1 MTEILSQKEI
11 DELLAALSEGHISA
25 DKIVQEKEERQ
36 IRLYDFRR
44 PNKFSK
50 EQLRTLHMIHENFA
64 RLLTT
69 HLSAHLRTLVQINV
83 LYVEQMSYNEFINS
97 VPNPTVIGII
107 DSNTLKGSG
116 ILEINPNIAF
126 AIIDRLLGGPGEFVG
141 QARNLTDIETTIIER
156 VIGDIL
162 KILQDAWQ
170 NLINM
175 DIQLIDI
182 ESNAQYI
189 QLIAPNE
196 TIALITFDGKIGK
209 SGGLINLCIPHI
221 ILEPIIDKLS
231 ARFWFSNIRK
241 EPSAENIKQ
250 IYNIME
256 NSYVPITIGLGKS
269 RITVKELLEIQVG
282 DVIKLENKVDEPVEV
297 FIENKIKYEGHPGI
311 IKNKMAVEIIDIVE
325 EVGDSYE

>member
-25 DKIVQEKEERQ
+25 DEIKQEKDEKQ

-69 HLSAHLRTLVQINV
+69 YLSAHLRTLVQINV
-83 LYVEQMSYNEFINS
+83 LYVEQMSYNEFVSS
-97 VPNPTVIGII
+97 VPNPSVIGII
-107 DSNTLKGSG
+107 DFSTLKGSG
-116 ILEINPNIAF
+116 ILEINPNIVF
-126 AIIDRLLGGPGEFVG
+126 AIIDRLLGGPGSFNG
-141 QARNLTDIETTIIER
+141 QVRTLTDIETIIIER

-162 KILQDAWQ
+162 KILQDAWE
-170 NLINM
+170 NLIDM
-175 DIQLIDI
+175 DIKLINI
-182 ESNAQYI
+182 ESNAQFI

-196 TIALITFDGKIGK
+196 TIALITFDGKIGET
-209 SGGLINLCIPHI
+209 GGLLNLCIPHI

-231 ARFWFSNIRK
+231 ARFWFSDIRK
-241 EPSAENIKQ
+241 EPSKENIKQ
-250 IYNIME
+250 ICKIME
-256 NSYVPITIGLGKS
+256 DSYVPIIIRLGKS
-269 RITVKELLEIQVG
+269 RITVKELLEIQEG
-282 DVIKLENKVDEPVEV
+282 DVIKLENKVDQPVEV
-297 FIENKIKYEGHPGI
+297 FVESKIKFEGHPGV
-311 IKNKMAVEIIDIVE
+311 IKNKMAVEITDIVE